1 MNRWIKWLA
10 VLALV
15 ASVGGHW
22 AVLQGVAWT
31 TMLARYSQSMP
42 LTQAL
47 AYTFD
52 GQHPCHLCLAVQHGQ
67 KEEQQE
73 SKVKPPQKLVLFL
86 DHQSVAVLSP
96 TTTEPDFVFSEQS
109 PLRSERPPHPPPKAA

>member
-1 MNRWIKWLA
+1 MNCLTKWLA

-31 TMLARYSQSMP
+31 TMLARFSQSMP

-47 AYTFD
+47 TYTFD
-52 GQHPCHLCLAVQHGQ
+52 GRHPCQLCLAVQHGQ
-67 KEEQQE
+67 QEEQKE
-73 SKVKPPQKLVLFL
+73 SKLTPPQKLTLFL
-86 DHQSVAVLSP
+86 DLQASP
-96 TTTEPDFVFSEQS
+96 FVSRAGTPPAFVFSEQS
-109 PLRSERPPHPPPKAA
+109 PLRSERPPHPPPKAV